1 MRALNPLTRIR
12 ISPGLFYRSAM
23 ISTNRLDYIGSLS
36 CSPATFLYYNVFHIP
51 VSEMV
56 EKTAVVTVRLSPRE
70 LEKIEAIRSIQRV
83 SRTAL
88 IRDFIEDGLH
98 RRVIDIYKDGKL
110 TATKAAEI
118 LDISLRE
125 FLETLERAGTPVNWD
140 SEIVKDYIKT
150 RYGR

>member
-1 MRALNPLTRIR
+1 
-12 ISPGLFYRSAM
+12 M
-23 ISTNRLDYIGSLS
+23 ISTNRLNYIGSLS
-36 CSPATFLYYNVFHIP
+36 GSPATFLYYNVFHIP
-51 VSEMV
+51 VSEMA

-83 SRTAL
+83 SRTSL

-118 LDISLRE
+118 LGISLRE
-125 FLETLERAGTPVNWD
+125 FLETLERTGTPVNWD
-140 SEIVKDYIKT
+140 SEIVKDYVKT

>member
-1 MRALNPLTRIR
+1 
-12 ISPGLFYRSAM
+12 M
-23 ISTNRLDYIGSLS
+23 ISTDRLIYIGSIF
-36 CSPATFLYYNVFHIP
+36 CSQATFLYYNVFQIP

-56 EKTAVVTVRLSPRE
+56 EKTSVVTVRLSPRE
-70 LEKIEAIRSIQRV
+70 LEKLEAVRSIQRV
-83 SRTAL
+83 SRTSL
-88 IRDFIEDGLH
+88 IRDFIEDGLQ

-140 SEIVKDYIKT
+140 SEIVKDYVKT